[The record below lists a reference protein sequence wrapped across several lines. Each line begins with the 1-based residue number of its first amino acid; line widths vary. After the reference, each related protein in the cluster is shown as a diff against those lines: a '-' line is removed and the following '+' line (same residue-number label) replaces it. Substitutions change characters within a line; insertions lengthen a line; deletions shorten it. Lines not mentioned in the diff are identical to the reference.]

1 MQPAHGKK
9 ILILGA
15 SGFIGRALSERLGN
29 EQCMC
34 TYNSGKKLVNGIHFN
49 ILADSIANIDT
60 SAVSHAVVLFGV
72 TNPDH
77 CASNRELSDAVNI
90 CGVKRVLDELGERQ
104 IPFIFTSSE
113 VVFDGLKGDYVEGDQ
128 PNPILSYG
136 IQKRIVE
143 EYIAEK
149 WPLATSIR
157 IAKVYGTRPGDKS
170 LLDGWFQQALLG
182 GEIRCAADFISSAVH
197 IDDVVNSILTICSN
211 RLYGTYHVGGPRGI
225 SRYDL
230 FLSLLD
236 AIQKKHRV
244 PSTRVVPCSIDDFV
258 TVEKRP
264 KNVSFVTKKLVRDT
278 GIVLRP
284 FEDGCQEYVWHT

>member
-182 GEIRCAADFISSAVH
+182 GELRCAADFISSAVH

>member
-77 CASNRELSDAVNI
+77 CANNRELSDAVNI
-90 CGVKRVLDELGERQ
+90 RGVKRVLDELGERQ
-104 IPFIFTSSE
+104 IPFIFASSE
-113 VVFDGLKGDYVEGDQ
+113 VVFDGLKGDYVEGDL

-136 IQKRIVE
+136 IQKRMVE

-149 WPLATSIR
+149 WLLATSIR

-197 IDDVVNSILTICSN
+197 IDDVVTSILAICSN
-211 RLYGTYHVGGPRGI
+211 GLYGTYHVGGPRGI

-236 AIQKKHRV
+236 AIQKKHRI

>member
-34 TYNSGKKLVNGIHFN
+34 TYNSGKKLINGIHFD
-49 ILADSIANIDT
+49 ILADSIANIDI

-77 CASNRELSDAVNI
+77 CANNRELSDAVNI
-90 CGVKRVLDELGERQ
+90 RGVKRVLDELGERQ
-104 IPFIFTSSE
+104 IPFIFASSE
-113 VVFDGLKGDYVEGDQ
+113 VVFDGLKGDYVEGDL

-136 IQKRIVE
+136 IQKRMVE

-149 WPLATSIR
+149 WLLATSIR

-236 AIQKKHRV
+236 AIQKKHRI

>member
-34 TYNSGKKLVNGIHFN
+34 TYNSGKKLINGIHFD
-49 ILADSIANIDT
+49 ILADSIANIDI

-77 CASNRELSDAVNI
+77 CANNRELSDAVNI
-90 CGVKRVLDELGERQ
+90 RGVKRVLDELGERQ
-104 IPFIFTSSE
+104 IPFIFASSE
-113 VVFDGLKGDYVEGDQ
+113 VVFDGLKGDYVEGDL

-136 IQKRIVE
+136 IQKRMVE

-149 WPLATSIR
+149 WLLATSIR

-197 IDDVVNSILTICSN
+197 IDDVVNSILAICSN

-236 AIQKKHRV
+236 AIQKKHRI

>member
-284 FEDGCQEYVWHT
+284 FEDGCQEYVGHT

>member
-34 TYNSGKKLVNGIHFN
+34 TYNSGKKLINGIPFN

-60 SAVSHAVVLFGV
+60 SVVSHAVVLFGV

-77 CASNRELSDAVNI
+77 CANNRELSDVVNI
-90 CGVKRVLDELGERQ
+90 RGIKRVLDELGERQ

-136 IQKRIVE
+136 IQKRMVE

-149 WPLATSIR
+149 WLLATSIR

-284 FEDGCQEYVWHT
+284 FEDGCQEYVGHT

>member
-104 IPFIFTSSE
+104 IPCIFASSE
-113 VVFDGLKGDYVEGDQ
+113 VVFDGLKGDYVESDL
-128 PNPILSYG
+128 PHPILRYG

-236 AIQKKHRV
+236 AIQKKHPI

>member
-34 TYNSGKKLVNGIHFN
+34 TYNSGKKLINGIHFN
-49 ILADSIANIDT
+49 ILADSIANIDI

-77 CASNRELSDAVNI
+77 CANNRELSDAVNI
-90 CGVKRVLDELGERQ
+90 RGVKRVLDELGERQ
-104 IPFIFTSSE
+104 IPFIFASSE
-113 VVFDGLKGDYVEGDQ
+113 VVFDGLKGDYVEGDL

-136 IQKRIVE
+136 IQKRMVE

-149 WPLATSIR
+149 WLLATSIR

-197 IDDVVNSILTICSN
+197 IDDVVTSILAICSN
-211 RLYGTYHVGGPRGI
+211 GLYGTYHVGGPRGI

-236 AIQKKHRV
+236 AIQKKHRI

-284 FEDGCQEYVWHT
+284 FEDGCQEYVGHT

>member
-1 MQPAHGKK
+1 MQLAHGKK

-15 SGFIGRALSERLGN
+15 SGFIGRALSQRLGS

-197 IDDVVNSILTICSN
+197 IDDVVTSILAICSN
-211 RLYGTYHVGGPRGI
+211 GLYGTYHVGGPRGI

-236 AIQKKHRV
+236 AIQKKHRI

-284 FEDGCQEYVWHT
+284 FEDGCQEYVGHT

>member
-1 MQPAHGKK
+1 MHGKK

-29 EQCMC
+29 ERCMC
-34 TYNSGKKLVNGIHFN
+34 TYNSGKKLINGIHFN
-49 ILADSIANIDT
+49 ILVDSIANVDT

-77 CASNRELSDAVNI
+77 CANNRELSDAVNI
-90 CGVKRVLDELGERQ
+90 RGVKRVVDELGERQ
-104 IPFIFTSSE
+104 IPFIFASSD
-113 VVFDGLKGDYVEGDQ
+113 VVFDGLKGDYVEGDL

-136 IQKRIVE
+136 VQKRIVE

-149 WPLATSIR
+149 WLLATSIR
-157 IAKVYGTRPGDKS
+157 IAKVYSTRPGDKS

-197 IDDVVNSILTICSN
+197 IDDVVNSILAICSN

-230 FLSLLD
+230 FLALLD
-236 AIQKKHRV
+236 AIQKKHRI
-244 PSTRVVPCSIDDFV
+244 PSIRVVPCSIDDFV
-258 TVEKRP
+258 TAEKRP
-264 KNVSFVTKKLVRDT
+264 KNISLNSEKLFMDT
-278 GIVLRP
+278 GIVPRT
-284 FEDGCQEYVWHT
+284 FEDGCKEYVGHT

>member
-236 AIQKKHRV
+236 AIQKKHRI

-284 FEDGCQEYVWHT
+284 FEDGCQEYVGHT

>member
-170 LLDGWFQQALLG
+170 LLDCWFQQALLG

-236 AIQKKHRV
+236 AIQKKHRI

-278 GIVLRP
+278 GIVPRP
-284 FEDGCQEYVWHT
+284 FEDGCQEFVGHT

>member
-236 AIQKKHRV
+236 AIQKKHRI

-278 GIVLRP
+278 GIVPRP
-284 FEDGCQEYVWHT
+284 IEDGCQEYVGHT

>member
-197 IDDVVNSILTICSN
+197 IDDVVTSILAICSN
-211 RLYGTYHVGGPRGI
+211 GLYGTYHVGGPRGI

-236 AIQKKHRV
+236 AIQKKHRI

>member
-34 TYNSGKKLVNGIHFN
+34 TYNSGKKLINGIPFN

-170 LLDGWFQQALLG
+170 LLDCWFQQALLG

-284 FEDGCQEYVWHT
+284 FEDGCQEYVGHT

>member
-72 TNPDH
+72 TNPDQ
-77 CASNRELSDAVNI
+77 CANSRELSDAVNI
-90 CGVKRVLDELGERQ
+90 RGIKRVVDELGERQ
-104 IPFIFTSSE
+104 IPCIFASSE
-113 VVFDGLKGDYVEGDQ
+113 VVFDGLKGDYVESD
-128 PNPILSYG
+128 PPHPILRYG

-197 IDDVVNSILTICSN
+197 IDDVVTSILAICSN
-211 RLYGTYHVGGPRGI
+211 GLYGTYHVGGPRGI

-236 AIQKKHRV
+236 AIQKKHRI

-284 FEDGCQEYVWHT
+284 FEDGCKEYVGRT